1 MKKQLFT
8 LLMSGLALSGFA
20 QVVPATGAV
29 EPQTS
34 TADEPVW
41 YAMMSSH
48 IDVADRKNRWMYYDG
63 TDLGTTQF
71 TADGLGADA
80 DQTQYAWRLEEYN
93 DGFTDGVR
101 LIHYSGKEVLIPP
114 TAEGTQNTE
123 LQMNDGT
130 GSLWKLMLA
139 SETGQEKCAE
149 NQYVLTYPHATMS
162 PYLFL
167 NAMDGTGGTL
177 PWGITVY
184 NAGAHQASGW
194 FFVPLT
200 IEGEEPE
207 EPEGPSWEN
216 VYSNTLSYN
225 SAGDERVS
233 LEDPIYVKGSW
244 SMEGSSASAVLLE
257 EQADNNKRYGPYIK
271 TPASGDYISVKVANL
286 EPGTYK
292 FSFLHKR
299 GASGSVNVYLTYGT
313 KLTGQRPASDFTLEV
328 PELKGSEAGN
338 LVESKEF
345 EIAEAGEYYFTYNIS
360 GPNPSSTKDGL
371 KIRVADFNL
380 YKLEVPAV
388 TYTVTWDAPANG
400 ELAVSAGEQS
410 LTSPATVEEG
420 TELTITA
427 TPVEGYV
434 LEGITVNDTPL
445 DGNTWVVDGD
455 AAIAATFVEEPVE
468 PEDPNTAIQMFGATA
483 GGRET
488 QHNRFSFDDAL
499 LGSHTNGSRDNDQR
513 SYTFTMSAW
522 VKVNEARGRVMGYGQ
537 KGWWCPGPTFN
548 LYIEDGNYKL
558 YNRMMDSGNG
568 VNNSQDEALNQAVET
583 GEWAFLTVVFDETN
597 KTRTFY
603 YNGEQKFTGKYD
615 ETMLGL
621 GMLQDE
627 SEFYV
632 IDGIKGNNANYT
644 DDPALDLDEVQ
655 VWSKA
660 LTAEEVKA
668 SMNDVDPASEG
679 LIYLYRFG
687 ADKMNEDYTFNN
699 QATSS
704 AVTSQVTGSYVT
716 GTIGYSPTVY
726 TSVLTGSVTQPTFVP
741 GHNYVEP
748 VETYAINWNVVDHA
762 TITVSN
768 AQDESIVYTNGQEV
782 EEGTY
787 INIVVEPE
795 AGYTAEVT
803 VNDVP
808 FDYMWENPYQ
818 VSKEDVNIVVTVSE
832 AVTHTVTYS
841 VDEEGSDLG
850 SLEVLDFYT
859 NEEFNSG
866 DAVTE
871 EDALM
876 FVITRA
882 SEEVGVE
889 VYFNDELSE
898 EFSTAP
904 DGYWEDNM
912 TMFPLEM
919 ITEDMDVRVKFYTAE
934 TPGPDPQMYTVTWE
948 GDNCT
953 IAVSE
958 SSYQLL
964 PVTNGGKVEEG
975 TIIEIEVTP
984 AQGFTVESIEVNG
997 EPLDG
1002 KLYKVVSDTHIVV
1015 KTVGTGLNGTE
1026 VSGAYYDADAEMLYL
1041 GGEQALKIY
1050 DVTGRM
1056 VVDTLSDGT
1065 YSVADLRDGIYV
1077 AVVNGKVIKFR
1088 K

>member
-93 DGFTDGVR
+93 DGSTDGVR

-123 LQMNDGT
+123 LQMNDGA

-149 NQYVLTYPHATMS
+149 NQYVLTYPYATMS
-162 PYLFL
+162 QYLFL

-427 TPVEGYV
+427 TPAEGYV

-468 PEDPNTAIQMFGATA
+468 PEDPNTAIQIVGESNAK
-483 GGRET
+483 E
-488 QHNRFSFDDAL
+488 HLRFQFDDQL
-499 LGSHTNGSRDNDQR
+499 LGSHVANNSDGDQR
-513 SYTFTMSAW
+513 TRTFTMSAW
-522 VKVNEARGRVMGYGQ
+522 VRVNDPVQGRLMGYGQ
-537 KGWWCPGPTFN
+537 GNMWGATPTF
-548 LYIEDGNYKL
+548 YVSIEDGMYGL
-558 YNRMMDSGNG
+558 FNRGLDGGITSFGNDQ
-568 VNNSQDEALNQAVET
+568 NETTTQAVEA
-583 GEWAFLTVVFDETN
+583 GKWAFVTVVFDAEGGQ
-597 KTRTFY
+597 RAMY
-603 YNGEQKFTGKYD
+603 YNGNEILKGAYLGD
-615 ETMLGL
+615 GL
-621 GMLQDE
+621 GMLMDE
-627 SEFYV
+627 SAFYV
-632 IDGIKGNNANYT
+632 SDAMETYNSADPSIDI
-644 DDPALDLDEVQ
+644 DEVQ
-655 VWSKA
+655 VWTKA
-660 LTAEEVKA
+660 LTQDEVKA
-668 SMNDVDPASEG
+668 SMESVAADAEG
-679 LIYLYRFG
+679 LAYLYRFG
-687 ADKMNEDYTFNN
+687 ADRMNEDYTFDNL
-699 QATSS
+699 AS
-704 AVTSQVTGSYVT
+704 AENVKAGVYSGTTTGDYKFKNMTLVSN
-716 GTIGYSPTVY
+716 
-726 TSVLTGSVTQPTFVP
+726 TFVP

-795 AGYTAEVT
+795 TGYTAEVT